1 VTEAENYSLYKL
13 SISQLQKIW
22 RKRMSVGFIRSNVA
36 RKVVS
41 VVCLLT
47 FPAVAQQAN
56 TGLSMQATPV
66 GQQPAASGSQQ
77 PSTAQQGGQSQP
89 GVQPLP
95 EAPQVK
101 KLPEPTH
108 VDYSRPAPLLPNPF
122 ARYIPRD
129 VRPPA
134 FTNAPKIEQLVQNG
148 KLMLSLNDAI
158 AIALADN
165 LDIAVARY
173 NLPIADTDI
182 LRTKAGGSFLGVN
195 SGVVSNTPG
204 GGQGGVGSGIS
215 GAGAGGTTAGAGG
228 AGVGA
233 GGFVGSTSGAGPQPD
248 SFDPLVTGTFSIEQ
262 SAAPSNFGLLS
273 GLGASTVTIP
283 VAQAHTTTGNLT
295 YSQGFSPG
303 TALQVSF
310 NNQRQSTNG
319 TQIAFNPSLTSN
331 FRASVR
337 QHLLQGFGR
346 SLNLRLL
353 RTARN
358 NKKIAEE
365 AFTLQVISTV
375 SQIENIYW
383 DLVNAYEA
391 YRVNERSL
399 ALAQKTL
406 SDNQKQVEIGT
417 LAPLDVVRAQ
427 SSVASAEQALIA
439 SKTNL
444 QLQQLVMKNA
454 LTRSLPNNSV
464 LVQAEV
470 IPTDTVQIPE
480 QEDLPPVEQLI
491 QMAFANRPDYKQQ
504 RITLLNNEI
513 NIKGVNNGLLP
524 VVDLV
529 AFYGASAL
537 SGVPN
542 PLAPAPLPISA
553 GGGFTDAFGNLFNST
568 GPDKGVQINIQIPL
582 GNRIAQA
589 TQVRAMLE
597 YRQSQ
602 LSLKTVE
609 NTIGIGIRNDV
620 FTLENNRASVVAA
633 QKARDLAAQTLDA
646 EQKKYNL
653 GASTYLAVLQDERDL
668 AQAEST
674 LVSAMTNYAKARVQ
688 LDRDTAQT
696 LDRYNIKID
705 EAVTGEVKTQPNVP
719 GIMPNKNA
727 LQESNTPAQQPP
739 K

>member
-1 VTEAENYSLYKL
+1 MSLA
-13 SISQLQKIW
+13 
-22 RKRMSVGFIRSNVA
+22 FIRSNVV

-41 VVCLLT
+41 AVCLLS
-47 FPAVAQQAN
+47 FPAAAQQAN
-56 TGLSMQATPV
+56 TGLSLQATPSG
-66 GQQPAASGSQQ
+66 GQQAATPSGSQQ
-77 PSTAQQGGQSQP
+77 ASASMPNA
-89 GVQPLP
+89 P
-95 EAPQVK
+95 EPK
-101 KLPEPTH
+101 KLPQPTN
-108 VDYSRPAPLLPNPF
+108 VDYSKPSPLLPNPF

-129 VRPPA
+129 VPPPA
-134 FTNAPKIEQLVQNG
+134 FTNGPKIEQLIQNG
-148 KLMLSLNDAI
+148 KLVLSLDDAI

-182 LRTKAGGSFLGVN
+182 LRTRAGGNFLGVQA
-195 SGVVSNTPG
+195 GVVSNTPG
-204 GGQGGVGSGIS
+204 GGQGGIGAGVS

-248 SFDPLVTGTFSIEQ
+248 NFDPVISGTFALEQ
-262 SAAPSNFGLLS
+262 STSPSNFGLLS
-273 GLGASTVTIP
+273 GLTSAATIP
-283 VAQAHTTTGNLT
+283 FSSAHTTTGDLS

-303 TALQVSF
+303 TAFSIGF
-310 NNQRQSTNG
+310 NNQRVTSNG
-319 TQIAFNPSLTSN
+319 SGQTFNPALLSN
-331 FRASVR
+331 FRATVR

-346 SLNLRLL
+346 GLNLRFL
-353 RTARN
+353 RTAKN
-358 NKKIAEE
+358 NKKITEE
-365 AFTLQVISTV
+365 GFRQQVIVTV
-375 SQIENIYW
+375 SQIQNIYW

-391 YRVNERSL
+391 YKVNERSL

-427 SSVASAEQALIA
+427 SSVASAEQALIV
-439 SKTNL
+439 SRTNL
-444 QLQQLVMKNA
+444 QLQQLVIKNA
-454 LTRSLPNNSV
+454 LTRSLPNNSAV
-464 LVQAEV
+464 VQAEV

-480 QEDLPPVEQLI
+480 QENLPPVEQLV
-491 QMAFANRPDYKQQ
+491 QMALENRPDYRQQ
-504 RITLLNNEI
+504 RITLQNNEI
-513 NIKGVNNGLLP
+513 NIKGANNGLLP
-524 VVDLV
+524 TVDLI
-529 AFYGASAL
+529 AFYGAAGL
-537 SGVPN
+537 GGVQN
-542 PLAPAPLPISA
+542 PLGTCRP
-553 GGGFTDAFGNLFNST
+553 GFTVQCTPPGTIPNSGFADSFSSLFNGT

-582 GNRIAQA
+582 GNRVSQSV
-589 TQVRAMLE
+589 QVRSMLE

-609 NTIGIGIRNDV
+609 NGITIGIRNDV
-620 FTLENNRASVVAA
+620 FTLENNRASVAAA

-668 AQAEST
+668 AQSESA
-674 LVSAMTNYAKARVQ
+674 LVSAMTSYAKARVQ

-705 EAVTGEVKTQPNVP
+705 EAVTGQIKTVPNVP
-719 GIMPNKNA
+719 GTIPSKTA
-727 LQESNTPAQQPP
+727 LQETNTPAQQPP